1 MWRAA
6 LERRLNAI
14 WYEGARPWP
23 GLKLLAQLYAWLRER
38 RRRRAVANPPAPLP
52 VPVVVVGNLTAGGSG
67 KTPLVLALA
76 RYLSAAGWRP
86 GIVSRGYGRRERP
99 LRRVATDSL
108 PEQVGDE
115 PLLLRRRSGLPVV
128 VANDR
133 RAAAQVLLDEDEVD
147 LILADDGLEHWGLP
161 RSLEIVV
168 IDARRGFGNGLLLP
182 AGPLRAPP
190 ERATEAALR
199 VANGGEWP
207 AATTMRLQA
216 TSLRRLDGG
225 DELPVSWLAG
235 QAVNAAAGIAHPQR
249 FFATLAALGAQ
260 LRLTLALPDH
270 AAAAELTAA
279 LSPAAEPW
287 IVTEKDAMKLDRPPI
302 GCVVLVLAVE
312 ARLEEGFWAA
322 LEARLGTPTPQ
333 VHHDD

>member
-14 WYEGARPWP
+14 WYDGAPSWP
-23 GLKLLAQLYAWLRER
+23 GLKTLSRVYGWLRAWR
-38 RRRRAVANPPAPLP
+38 RRQALANPPAALP

-67 KTPLVLALA
+67 KTPLVLALV
-76 RYLSAAGWRP
+76 RHLSAAGWRP
-86 GIVSRGYGRRERP
+86 GIVSRGYGRRERA
-99 LRRVATDSL
+99 LRRVESDSS
-108 PEQVGDE
+108 PELVGDE
-115 PLLLRRRSGLPVV
+115 PLLLRRRSGVPVV
-128 VANDR
+128 VASDR
-133 RAAAQVLLDEDEVD
+133 RAAAQALLEHDEVD

-207 AATTMRLQA
+207 SATTMRLQA
-216 TSLRRLDGG
+216 TSLRRLDGSKA
-225 DELPVSWLAG
+225 LPLGWLAG
-235 QAVNAAAGIAHPQR
+235 QTVNAAAGIAHPQR

-260 LRLTLALPDH
+260 LRLSCALPDH

-287 IVTEKDAMKLDRPPI
+287 IVTEKDAMKLDRSPI
-302 GCVVLVLAVE
+302 GCEVLVLAVE
-312 ARLEEGFWAA
+312 ARLPEDFWTA
-322 LEARLGTPTPQ
+322 LQARLGTPPQ
-333 VHHDD
+333 RVHSHG